1 MINANTINYYDI
13 VSENE
18 FGRCRTIRYKQY
30 MYSDILGKDGIP
42 NYELCN
48 YGCGPTSLATIL
60 SSEGYDYDPIEVAK
74 LMYLDEFGNTLD
86 FYTNRRNGRRGA
98 TFLGFLYV
106 LQELARSNV
115 DIEYQLVKCSYEHPE
130 LKRYEITS
138 MIQDGYMALIL
149 VGPNGRIE
157 HPRTF
162 SNYGHYIAVTSIHNE
177 TLEFYVANPNRTGD
191 NQIDTTFSNDVLTS
205 NMYQTGNWLMIKNK
219 SLIKKL

>member
-115 DIEYQLVKCSYEHPE
+115 DIEYQCKGNYILDFFSVNGTPIEGSNFVMPDDDVIIEGTFKLVFDETPWQIMASSGGLNARSFWYMNYGENGI
-130 LKRYEITS
+130 EITVKVDDRMLCGEDFKS
-138 MIQDGYMALIL
+138 TISSTL
-149 VGPNGRIE
+149 
-157 HPRTF
+157 TF
-162 SNYGHYIAVTSIHNE
+162 
-177 TLEFYVANPNRTGD
+177 
-191 NQIDTTFSNDVLTS
+191 
-205 NMYQTGNWLMIKNK
+205 
-219 SLIKKL
+219 